1 MLITDLLLRA
11 SGKLFFLFAKIRGEG
26 NEEGEQYLV
35 KIRGKGSVRRQV
47 MVIWKQSSVEP
58 WDRLWLTLRQ
68 SCEKQWAMKFPQY
81 AASKWMGHSTTVSGR
96 YCANDVLD
104 ELFDKAAELAAGEA
118 TEQARRNAQ
127 QKVHEG
133 GRNDKKRKTAA
144 GIADSRNSSSFGNL
158 PDISGIPAHDQK
170 WSRGD
175 SNPRPVTVDRPH
187 LRA

>member
-1 MLITDLLLRA
+1 MANTAAILR
-11 SGKLFFLFAKIRGEG
+11 
-26 NEEGEQYLV
+26 
-35 KIRGKGSVRRQV
+35 
-47 MVIWKQSSVEP
+47 
-58 WDRLWLTLRQ
+58 
-68 SCEKQWAMKFPQY
+68 KQWAMKFPQY
-81 AASKWMGHSTTVSGR
+81 AVSKWMGHSTTVSGR
-96 YCANDVLD
+96 HCANDVLD
-104 ELFDKAAELAAGEA
+104 ELFDKAAKLAAGEA

-175 SNPRPVTVDRPH
+175 SNPRPLAENTEKTDPCERGAPLCAPPVAPAGPGNLQLAELIDAWSSLPASVR
-187 LRA
+187 RGIMAMVQEMRRE